1 MILNSETGRLL
12 GRDSSPVASILG
24 RTYEFYS
31 LFDLL
36 RFQSHQKGLPLTEL
50 VYGILLVNRSICF
63 FVSAFL
69 FLFALLLVFSEE
81 LSRLST
87 PGPTFEPGKAVAQA
101 PVQKATLTKSHSVG
115 LLSDQAGIKV
125 SFFDQRVDSSVDPPF
140 SEAIRK
146 IRVGPSYRK
155 HHAHVRY
162 NVNVVDRTKSTA
174 KPGTGSHFRR
184 PRFFSGLS
192 RRFGAFISRL

>member
-1 MILNSETGRLL
+1 MDAHTSSNGLFNLL
-12 GRDSSPVASILG
+12 KL
-24 RTYEFYS
+24 
-31 LFDLL
+31 
-36 RFQSHQKGLPLTEL
+36 QSHQKDLPLAEL

-63 FVSAFL
+63 FVFAFL

-87 PGPTFEPGKAVAQA
+87 PGPTFEPGNAVAQA
-101 PVQKATLTKSHSVG
+101 GVQKATLTNNHSAG

-125 SFFDQRVDSSVDPPF
+125 SFFDQRVDSSVNPPF
-140 SEAIRK
+140 SEAIQK

-155 HHAHVRY
+155 HRAH
-162 NVNVVDRTKSTA
+162 VVDRTRSAA
-174 KPGTGSHFRR
+174 KPGNHFRR